1 MDASTIQTRPDAL
14 ITAAASQRTKS
25 LENNEAAI
33 ESRPDNGQD
42 DNLKVS
48 TETINLSD
56 ASLKLS
62 TSSPV
67 KSSDQAPAIENKDQ
81 VQQALNQLIA
91 DIQSNPSQAQ
101 GAQGNIFSNT
111 VKSLLG

>member
-14 ITAAASQRTKS
+14 ITAASSQRAKS
-25 LENNEAAI
+25 LEKNEPSI
-33 ESRPDNGQD
+33 ESRPDNDQD
-42 DNLKVS
+42 DSQRVAS
-48 TETINLSD
+48 ETVNLSD

-62 TSSPV
+62 TSSAV

-81 VQQALNQLIA
+81 AQQALNQLIA
-91 DIQSNPSQAQ
+91 DIQSNPSQAL
-101 GAQGNIFSNT
+101 GAHNLFAGS